1 MSASSVSNSAASAAL
16 STLGSINGSDPDH
29 DGDAGK
35 AETKVAEQH
44 ETAPPPPPAAS
55 GRGKATDVLA

>member
-1 MSASSVSNSAASAAL
+1 MATSSVSNSAATAAL
-16 STLGSINGSDPDH
+16 STLGSVKGSDPDH

-35 AETKVAEQH
+35 AETKAAEQR
-44 ETAPPPPPAAS
+44 EAAPPPPPAAS